1 MPQSDAE
8 VKVNPDLTASPDTP
22 TELSAEAN
30 QFKKPDS
37 NTPDAEADVGA
48 LKDEISK
55 EKTEINSVSK
65 P

>member
-22 TELSAEAN
+22 TEVSAEAN
-30 QFKKPDS
+30 QLKKPDS
-37 NTPDAEADVGA
+37 NPPDAVADGVA
-48 LKDEISK
+48 TQDEISK
-55 EKTEINSVSK
+55 EKTEINSVSE